1 MKIIVILFLIFI
13 LWSLGSALYYMMK
26 DKGQSTR
33 MVKALTIRVALSLT
47 LFVMLMLSYYFG
59 LIPEQGL

>member
-33 MVKALTIRVALSLT
+33 MVKALAIRVALSLT

-59 LIPEQGL
+59 LIPKQGL